1 MPVRNCAVI
10 CAPIIHNGISRPE
23 KKQAQIITEKFG
35 LKKLEEMCKWNPQIL
50 VSTIHHVKGGE
61 ATNCAIMLDTTR
73 RTIGNVFNN
82 IDEELRILYVGVTR
96 TKQNLFLIDSQNGQ
110 GYDNILQVIK
120 EENHLEW

>member
-1 MPVRNCAVI
+1 
-10 CAPIIHNGISRPE
+10 
-23 KKQAQIITEKFG
+23 
-35 LKKLEEMCKWNPQIL
+35 MCKWDPQIL

-61 ATNCAIMLDTTR
+61 AKNCAIMLATTR
-73 RTIGNVFNN
+73 RTICNVFNH